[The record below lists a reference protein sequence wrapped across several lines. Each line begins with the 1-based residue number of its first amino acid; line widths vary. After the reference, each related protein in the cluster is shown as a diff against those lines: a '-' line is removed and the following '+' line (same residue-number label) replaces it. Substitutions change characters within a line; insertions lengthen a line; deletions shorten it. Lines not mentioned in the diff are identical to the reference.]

1 MDLIVG
7 RLPESAAETAVE
19 IVERKG
25 PGHPDSICDSLA
37 EAVSLAL
44 CRFYRDRFGMVLHHN
59 VDKILLRGG
68 EARSAFGGGE
78 VTQPIDIYLA
88 GRAVRRHDGVDV
100 PVEDIGVE
108 ACRAWLRQSMRS
120 LDADRHV
127 RFHCLIRPG
136 SVDLAEL
143 FARQKGVRVPL
154 ANDTSIG
161 VGYAP
166 LSEIEQTVLA
176 IDSAIAAPALV
187 RSNPAFGEDT
197 KIMAVRRG
205 EHLQLTV
212 ACAQVGRHVPDMRRY
227 LDNKAWLADMVRTT
241 ANRTTGL
248 EASAQVNAAD
258 GSTSDS
264 VYLTVTGTSAEAG
277 DDGEAGRGNRANGL
291 ITPYRPMTMES
302 VAGKNP
308 VSHVGK
314 LYNIAASLIADA
326 IVRELPDV
334 AAAECY
340 LVSRIGYPIDDPQMA
355 DIRLHLRDRAGFMP
369 RPAVEQILRRHLDS
383 LGGLTD
389 ELSDGT
395 VAPGRWPL
403 RQTAA

>member
-1 MDLIVG
+1 MELVVG
-7 RLPESAAETAVE
+7 SLPEGTADAAVE

-25 PGHPDSICDSLA
+25 LGHPDSICDALA

-44 CRFYRDRFGMVLHHN
+44 CRFYRGRFGAVLHHN

-88 GRAVRRHDGVDV
+88 GRAVRRHAGVDV
-100 PVEDIGVE
+100 PVDEIAVD
-108 ACRAWLRQSMRS
+108 ACRAWLRENIRN

-127 RFHCLIRPG
+127 HFHCLIRPG
-136 SVDLAEL
+136 SAELTEL
-143 FARQKGVRVPL
+143 FARQKQGRPPL

-166 LSEIEQTVLA
+166 LSEIERLVLA
-176 IDSAIAAPALV
+176 IDAALADPVL
-187 RSNPAFGEDT
+187 RRNNPAVGEDT

-205 EHLQLTV
+205 EHLQMTV
-212 ACAQVGRHVPDMRRY
+212 ACAQVDRHVPDLARY
-227 LDNKAWLADMVRTT
+227 AANKVWLADMIKTNANQASRLDT
-241 ANRTTGL
+241 AV
-248 EASAQVNAAD
+248 QVNAAD
-258 GSTSDS
+258 GDS
-264 VYLTVTGTSAEAG
+264 ADSIYLTVTGSSAEAG
-277 DDGEAGRGNRANGL
+277 DDGEAGRGNRVNGL
-291 ITPYRPMTMES
+291 ITPGRPMTMES

-314 LYNIAASLIADA
+314 LYNVAAALIADA
-326 IVRELPDV
+326 ILREVPQV
-334 AAAECY
+334 GAAECY
-340 LVSRIGYPIDDPQMA
+340 LVSRIGHPIDDPLIA
-355 DIRLHLRDRAGFMP
+355 SVRVALRDRSGLMP

-383 LGGLTD
+383 LGRLTD

-395 VAPGRWPL
+395 IVAGRWPL
-403 RQTAA
+403 RRDAA